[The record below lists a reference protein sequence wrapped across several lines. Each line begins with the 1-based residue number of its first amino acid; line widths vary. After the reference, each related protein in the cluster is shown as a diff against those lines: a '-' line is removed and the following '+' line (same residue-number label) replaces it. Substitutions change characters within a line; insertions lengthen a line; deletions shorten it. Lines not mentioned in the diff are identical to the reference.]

1 MINHESN
8 VIEYTYTDQHA
19 VPDDVS
25 EPLKPDYA
33 INQLLAQFTGGID
46 PVAYSL
52 AFTDWF
58 IHLLLSLGKQQAL
71 ADLTLT
77 NASTLNKNLEDA
89 ADDNR
94 LSGPEWQTWPYAVYR
109 QNYLAMRQWW
119 QLATRDVQ
127 GVEKHHTDM
136 VNFSVRQWLEALS
149 PANYLTTNPN
159 VIHKT
164 LESAGANLVKGV
176 DNLIEDI
183 QQQYFREAAPKREE
197 TYRVGENIA
206 VTPGQ
211 VVFKNNLLEL
221 IQYSPDTEEV
231 CAEPVLVVPAWIM
244 KYYILD
250 LSEHNSLVRYLV
262 QQGHTVFMISW
273 KNPQHEDHNV
283 SLIDYLKQ
291 GLGEAIEAVQQRVP
305 SEQINGVGYCLGG
318 TLLTMAAAWLAREKR
333 NPFCALTLLAAQ
345 TDFSDA
351 GDLRLFI
358 DESQLSML
366 EAVMAKNGFLP
377 KESMAGTF
385 TLLRANYLLWSR
397 WVKEYL
403 LGERQHPN
411 DLLTWNKDA
420 TRMPARMHAEYLRQC
435 YLHNSLASGQFM
447 VDNRPIALADIQV
460 PLFVVGTAKDH
471 VAPWQSVYKI
481 NLLIDKDITFLLTNG
496 GHNAGI
502 ISEPGHAH
510 RVYQMATRKED
521 GAYLPPQAW
530 LDEVP
535 LQEGS
540 WWPAWQQWL
549 SSQSSRKVS
558 ARTVEAVKPLPAAP
572 GNYVLAP

>member
-1 MINHESN
+1 MIDRESN
-8 VIEYTYTDQHA
+8 VIEYTYADQHG
-19 VPDDVS
+19 VPEDVS

-33 INQLLAQFTGGID
+33 INQLLSQFTGGID

-71 ADLTLT
+71 VDLMLT
-77 NASTLNKNLEDA
+77 HSSTMDHNAEEA

-94 LSGPEWQTWPYAVYR
+94 LAGAEWQPWPYAIYK

-127 GVEKHHTDM
+127 GVEKHHIDM
-136 VNFSVRQWLEALS
+136 VNFTVRQWLEALS
-149 PANYLTTNPN
+149 PANYAISNPK
-159 VIHKT
+159 VIKKT
-164 LESAGANLVKGV
+164 YETSGNNLLKGF
-176 DNLIEDI
+176 DNLIEDF
-183 QQQYFREAAPKREE
+183 QRQYLTEDDNAVNQQYE
-197 TYRVGENIA
+197 VGKNLA
-206 VTPGQ
+206 VTPGK

-221 IQYSPDTEEV
+221 IQYDAATNEV
-231 CAEPVLVVPAWIM
+231 YKEPVLITPAWIM

-250 LSEHNSLVRYLV
+250 LSPENSLVKYLV
-262 QQGHTVFMISW
+262 EQGHTVFMISW
-273 KNPQHEDHNV
+273 KNPEQEDHNV
-283 SLIDYLKQ
+283 GLVDYLKT
-291 GLGEAIEAVQQRVP
+291 GLCEAISAVRRIVP
-305 SEQINGVGYCLGG
+305 DQPINGVGYCLGG
-318 TLLTMAAAWLAREKR
+318 TLLTMAAAWLAREEK
-333 NPFCALTLLAAQ
+333 NPFCKLTLLAAQ

-385 TLLRANYLLWSR
+385 VMLRANYLLWAR

-403 LGERQHPN
+403 MGERQHPN

-435 YLHNSLASGQFM
+435 YLHNALASGQLM
-447 VDNRPIALADIQV
+447 IDGKPIALSDIQV

-471 VAPWQSVYKI
+471 VAPWKSVYKI

-502 ISEPGHAH
+502 ISEPGHPH
-510 RVYQMATRKED
+510 RVYQVSTRKED
-521 GAYLPPQAW
+521 GQYLPPQAW
-530 LDEVP
+530 LNEVP
-535 LQEGS
+535 MKEGS
-540 WWPAWQQWL
+540 WWPVWQNWL
-549 SSQSSRKVS
+549 AADSEQKVA
-558 ARTVEAVKPLPAAP
+558 ARNVEQVGKFPAAP
-572 GNYVLAP
+572 GDYVRAL

>member
-8 VIEYTYTDQHA
+8 VIEYTYNDQHA
-19 VPDDVS
+19 VPEDVS

-33 INQLLAQFTGGID
+33 INQLLSQFTGGID

-52 AFTDWF
+52 AFSDWF

-71 ADLTLT
+71 LDLTLT
-77 NASTLNKNLEDA
+77 NASTLNKHFDEA
-89 ADDNR
+89 AEDNR
-94 LSGPEWQTWPYAVYR
+94 LSGPEWQSWPYALYR

-119 QLATRDVQ
+119 QLATRGVP
-127 GVEKHHTDM
+127 GVEKHHIDM
-136 VNFSVRQWLEALS
+136 VNFTVRQWLEALS
-149 PANYLTTNPN
+149 PANYLLSNPQ
-159 VIHKT
+159 VIQKT
-164 LESAGANLVKGV
+164 VESAGSNLLKGM
-176 DNLIEDI
+176 DNLLEDV
-183 QQQYFREAAPKREE
+183 QHQLLSESE
-197 TYRVGENIA
+197 TVLQDEYQVGENIA
-206 VTPGQ
+206 VTPGR
-211 VVFKNNLLEL
+211 VVFRNSLLEL
-221 IQYSPDTEEV
+221 IQYSPDTETV
-231 CAEPVLVVPAWIM
+231 CAEPILIVPAWIM

-250 LSEHNSLVRYLV
+250 LSPHNSLVKYLV
-262 QQGHTVFMISW
+262 GQGHTVFMISW
-273 KNPQHEDHNV
+273 KNPQQEDHNV
-283 SLIDYLKQ
+283 GLMDYLKH
-291 GLGEAIEAVQQRVP
+291 GLDEAIEAVQKRVP
-305 SEQINGVGYCLGG
+305 EQPINGVGYCLGG
-318 TLLTMAAAWLAREKR
+318 TLLTMAAAWLARENR
-333 NPFCALTLLAAQ
+333 NPFSNLTLLAAQ

-366 EAVMAKNGFLP
+366 EAVMAKNGYLP

-385 TLLRANYLLWSR
+385 VMLRANYLMWAR

-403 LGERQHPN
+403 IGERQHPN

-435 YLHNSLASGQFM
+435 YLHNSLASGQLL
-447 VDNRPIALADIQV
+447 VDNKPIALADIQV

-502 ISEPGHAH
+502 ISEPGHPR
-510 RVYQMATRKED
+510 RVYQMSTRKED
-521 GAYLPPQAW
+521 GTYLPPQAW

-540 WWPAWQQWL
+540 WWPEWQQWL
-549 SSQSSRKVS
+549 KQQSQQQVP
-558 ARTVEAVKPLPAAP
+558 ARYVEPVKPLPAAP
-572 GNYVLAP
+572 GDYVRAQ